1 MNRRRK
7 SASLW
12 GTTFSLGVVCLAALS
27 QVACSPALNWR
38 KVSVGGMSAMLP
50 CKPDTAERAVPL
62 GGVSVQMQ
70 MAGCEAEGVLFAA
83 SHVEAATPAAA
94 VAMQQEWQ
102 RQALAALGASSS
114 TVQALQVPTWA
125 RQATSVRATGRA
137 PDGKPLEAQLRWMV
151 RDAHIYHLAVYGP
164 ALPDT
169 MTEPMTLEP

>member
-1 MNRRRK
+1 M
-7 SASLW
+7 
-12 GTTFSLGVVCLAALS
+12 
-27 QVACSPALNWR
+27 
-38 KVSVGGMSAMLP
+38 
-50 CKPDTAERAVPL
+50 PL
-62 GGVSVQMQ
+62 GGVSVPMQ

-83 SHVEAATPAAA
+83 SHVEAATPAAVA
-94 VAMQQEWQ
+94 AMQQEWQ
-102 RQALAALGASSS
+102 QQALVALGASSS
-114 TVQALQVPTWA
+114 TVQTLQVPTWA